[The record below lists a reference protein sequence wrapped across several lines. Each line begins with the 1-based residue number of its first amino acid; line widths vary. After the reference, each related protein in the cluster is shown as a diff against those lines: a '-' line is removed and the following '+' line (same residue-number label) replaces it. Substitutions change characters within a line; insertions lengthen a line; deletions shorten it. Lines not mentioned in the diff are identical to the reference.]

1 MEKAMMLKAAWI
13 FLIMSIAMLAFTFRY
28 FHYSKENGLLG
39 TEYHKKTIK
48 PFVSMLFGVL
58 GANLLFASIVFFV
71 LAMLQN

>member
-1 MEKAMMLKAAWI
+1 MEKAMMVNAALI
-13 FLIMSIAMLAFTFRY
+13 FLIMAVAMLAFTFRY

-71 LAMLQN
+71 LGMLQN